1 MAAEWKIHCT
11 KAVAIGSKKIKMQF
25 SILRE
30 NMHGLLYY
38 RGDKLSHCES
48 RTKLHWYCPQ
58 NLCTSFKW
66 KV

>member
-1 MAAEWKIHCT
+1 MAAQWKIHCS

-38 RGDKLSHCES
+38 RGISFPIAKVA
-48 RTKLHWYCPQ
+48 Q
-58 NLCTSFKW
+58 NFIGT
-66 KV
+66 VH